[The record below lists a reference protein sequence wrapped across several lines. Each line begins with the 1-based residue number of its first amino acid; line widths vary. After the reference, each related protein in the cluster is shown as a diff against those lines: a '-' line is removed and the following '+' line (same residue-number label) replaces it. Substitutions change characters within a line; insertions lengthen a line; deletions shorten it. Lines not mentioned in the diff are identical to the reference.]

1 MMRTSLITTA
11 AALAAL
17 ALLGFAGQAGAGQP
31 ERKIRVLA
39 EYTIPGEGS
48 MPADI
53 RWASDKSVFL
63 LRFLDGVS
71 EIELGDSLKKLR
83 QPVPPP
89 HVLKIG
95 RIISYG
101 RLAVSDKHLL
111 FGGGLWHMAW
121 RPIGGPKGGEVV
133 FQSAEFTTYEDID
146 LSGDRVLLLGLRDAM
161 PDIRNDGGIA
171 WLGSLSAGLKDARL
185 LLKDDY
191 RNREAFDWKFAR
203 CGTLSLGAVRF
214 LPDDSFVVV
223 PGTQPGAYL
232 FNPGGQLV
240 RRWSHEEIGLT
251 TDCGGVPPNGALIPP
266 QKLTRWLTR
275 HRALDDILPL
285 PEGPG
290 LLVRS
295 VGKDG
300 KPRWDLTVLG
310 ASGVSTYPLPVVSTF
325 PEDRLRGDVRDGK
338 IVLLV
343 TSSEFWWQDL
353 AHRGGRL
360 VLAELSS

>member
-1 MMRTSLITTA
+1 MRTALRTTA
-11 AALAAL
+11 ALASL
-17 ALLGFAGQAGAGQP
+17 ALLSFAGQAEAGQP
-31 ERKIRVLA
+31 QREIRILADHTLPAERSAPV
-39 EYTIPGEGS
+39 
-48 MPADI
+48 DI
-53 RWASDKSVFL
+53 RWAGDRSVFL
-63 LRFLDGVS
+63 LRFIDGVS

-89 HVLKIG
+89 DVLNIG

-101 RLAVSDKHLL
+101 RLAASENHLL

-133 FQSAEFTTYEDID
+133 FQSAEFTGYEDID
-146 LSGDRVLLLGLRDAM
+146 LWGDRVLLLGLRDAM

-185 LLKDDY
+185 LLKDDD
-191 RNREAFDWKFAR
+191 RHREAFDWKSTR

-214 LPDDSFVVV
+214 LPDGSFVVV
-223 PGTQPGAYL
+223 PGTQPGAYR
-232 FNPGGQLV
+232 FNPDGQLV

-251 TDCGGVPPNGALIPP
+251 TDCGGVPAGGALVPP

-295 VGKDG
+295 VGKEG
-300 KPRWDLTVLG
+300 NPRWDLTVLG
-310 ASGVSTYPLPVVSTF
+310 ATGVSTYPLPVVSTF

-338 IVLLV
+338 ILLLV
-343 TSSEFWWQDL
+343 TSSEYWRQDL

-360 VLAELSS
+360 ILAELSSR